1 MKISLT
7 PLMVAFASVV
17 SCLSLNSCATDPYS
31 YDPEG
36 TSYNSVPLGYTALMV
51 GGISYWHYDDH
62 YCRHWPGHGYVV
74 VPPPHGRPPY
84 HRPPAYRPPGH
95 KPGAPGLKPVP
106 KPGPSFPGYKPG
118 RPGAKPGNPGTKPP
132 SGTPGKPV
140 TRPSQPRPS
149 VQPVSRPVGGGTT
162 IQPRGSWGGSPSG
175 GMGGGMGGGMRGGG
189 MGGGMRGGGGRR

>member
-36 TSYNSVPLGYTALMV
+36 TSYSSVPLGYTALMV
-51 GGISYWHYDDH
+51 GGISYWYYDDH
-62 YCRHWPGHGYVV
+62 YCRHWPGYGYVV

-84 HRPPAYRPPGH
+84 HRPPAYRPPGN
-95 KPGAPGLKPVP
+95 KPGQPGNKPGLKP
-106 KPGPSFPGYKPG
+106 GPSYPGYKPG
-118 RPGAKPGNPGTKPP
+118 GPGNKPGG
-132 SGTPGKPV
+132 PV
-140 TRPSQPRPS
+140 ARPSNPRPS
-149 VQPVSRPVGGGTT
+149 IQPVSNPSRGGAT

-175 GMGGGMGGGMRGGG
+175 GFGSGGGGMRGGG
-189 MGGGMRGGGGRR
+189 MGGGGMRGGGGGGRR